1 MVTRSLF
8 IALLVAGCGSGLELA
23 RAQVWTGLPG
33 PAATPPPAA
42 STPSGGG
49 STAEFMAR
57 YLAAAG
63 RYRLRDYEGAVAFL
77 EQAEWLRPQQ
87 ADVSD
92 FRGLIAQRQRDFNEA
107 ERWYKR
113 ALRQNPNL
121 WSARFHYA
129 DLPFAYKN
137 YAAARGR
144 YEALLTQLDPRA
156 QARER
161 ELVQF
166 KIFLTHLLQGRVAT
180 ARAYAQKF
188 AGNPRSPAKPYVD
201 AALAFYLGETAK
213 GRALLLRQLQTPT
226 EPDQVT
232 ASYLGTMARVGWIPE
247 SPRWDLPP
255 LVTR

>member
-1 MVTRSLF
+1 MSRF
-8 IALLVAGCGSGLELA
+8 
-23 RAQVWTGLPG
+23 
-33 PAATPPPAA
+33 
-42 STPSGGG
+42 
-49 STAEFMAR
+49 
-57 YLAAAG
+57 LAAAG
-63 RYRLRDYEGAVAFL
+63 RYRLRDFPGAVAFL
-77 EQAEWLRPQQ
+77 EQAEWLLPQQ

-113 ALRQNPNL
+113 ALRQNPQL

-166 KIFLTHLLQGRVAT
+166 KVFLTHLLQGRSAT
-180 ARAYAQKF
+180 ARTLAQKF
-188 AGNPRSPAKPYVD
+188 GPAPRSSARPYVD
-201 AALAFYLGETAK
+201 AALAFYRGETAK
-213 GRALLLRQLQTPT
+213 GRALLIRQL
-226 EPDQVT
+226 ESRDIPDPVT